1 MTARDHF
8 DTLAPEYSVQVN
20 GAPLPNEALADVI
33 SLSVLEDVGAASMF
47 ALTLSGWDTVQM
59 RAKWIDDT
67 LFREGNP
74 VEIGFGYRDNAPP
87 LVSGEITGVEPAF
100 LLAQAP
106 TLTLR
111 GHDRRHRL
119 MRSRRTRSFTNCK
132 DSDIASQLASEAGL
146 RPEVEDSGV
155 TLPYVLQHNQTDL
168 EFLSLRARRI
178 GYDVWVQ
185 DRTLRFGP
193 RKTDSSPVLTLHR
206 EVELLEFR
214 PRLSTLGQVGKFEVR
229 GWSVQDKKEVI
240 GRAAVGDESRL
251 MGGSES
257 GPAAVRHAF
266 EPATSARVSQPVH
279 GQEEADQL
287 ARRGFVE
294 MALGHIR
301 AEGLCI
307 GTPTLRA
314 GSVVKIEGLG
324 ERFSGP
330 YYVTSAEHR
339 FGRNKG
345 YRTAFSARRNT
356 T

>member
-8 DTLAPEYSVQVN
+8 DTLAPEYSVTVN

-33 SLSVLEDVGAASMF
+33 ALSVLEDVGAASMF
-47 ALTLSGWDTVQM
+47 ALTLSAWDTVQM
-59 RAKWIDDT
+59 KPKWIDDA
-67 LFREGNP
+67 LCREGNP
-74 VEIGFGYRDNAPP
+74 VDIGLGYRDDTPP
-87 LVSGEITGVEPAF
+87 LLSGEITGVEPAF
-100 LLAQAP
+100 LLAQPP

-119 MRSRRTRSFTNCK
+119 MRSRRTRSFTHCK
-132 DSDIASQLASEAGL
+132 DSDIASRLAGEAGL
-146 RPEVEDSGV
+146 RPEADDSGV

-168 EFLSLRARRI
+168 EFLSQRARRI
-178 GYDVWVQ
+178 GFEVWVQ

-193 RKTDSSPVLTLHR
+193 RKTDASPVLTLHR

-214 PRLSTLGQVGKFEVR
+214 PRLSTLGQVGKVAVH
-229 GWSVQDKKEVI
+229 GWSAQDKREIV

-251 MGGSES
+251 MGGSQS
-257 GPAAVRHAF
+257 GPASVRRAF
-266 EPATSARVSQPVH
+266 EPVASARVTQPVH

-307 GTPTLRA
+307 GTSALRA
-314 GSVVKIEGLG
+314 GCVVRLEGLG

-339 FGRNKG
+339 FGRQKG
-345 YRTAFSARRNT
+345 YRTAFTARRNT